1 MSYGEMARVYD
12 LLMDEAPYDHWVDFT
27 KKMVRKFKPDAQT
40 MLDVGCGTGEIT
52 HRLHREGFQMTGVDL
67 SADMLTV
74 AQQKDPR
81 SNIEWLQQDMTTL
94 EGMNGYDCVISYC
107 DVFNYLTEDL
117 QVQSAFDHI
126 YNSLDAGGL
135 FLFDVHSI
143 DHIQED
149 LSGATFAEVR
159 DDVSYIWFCDPGEQS
174 NSVVHDLTFFVQ
186 NGKDYQRFDE
196 VHEQRGY
203 ERKVLED
210 WLNQTGFEL
219 LGLYSDF
226 NEEPSAD
233 GERWLFICRK

>member
-1 MSYGEMARVYD
+1 MARIYD
-12 LLMDEAPYDHWVDFT
+12 LLMEDAPYGKWVEFT
-27 KKMVRKFKPDAQT
+27 KKMVHRFKPDAQS

-52 HRLHREGFQMTGVDL
+52 HRLQQEGFQMTGIDL
-67 SADMLTV
+67 SSDMLTV

-81 SNIEWLQQDMTTL
+81 SNIKWMHQDMTAL
-94 EGMNGYDCVISYC
+94 EGLKGYDCVVSYC
-107 DVFNYLTEDL
+107 DVFNYLTEDY
-117 QVQSAFDHI
+117 QVQRAFDSI
-126 YNSLDAGGL
+126 YYSLDAGGL
-135 FLFDVHSI
+135 FMFDVHSL

-159 DDVSYIWFCDPGEQS
+159 DDLSYIWFCDPGEKL

-186 NGKDYQRFDE
+186 NGKNFQRFDE

-203 ERKVLED
+203 ERKVLEC

-226 NEEPSAD
+226 SEKPSSD